1 MHTFLKL
8 KCVRRESLTQTQTPT
23 QEATVIT
30 LGVVLLLLGFLLG
43 IPILWTL
50 GMILLVVGI
59 VLWILGAAGREIGGR
74 RHYY

>member
-8 KCVRRESLTQTQTPT
+8 IRSAKVAGGFIDIDSG
-23 QEATVIT
+23 AIVIT
-30 LGVVLLLLGFLLG
+30 LGVVLLLLGFLFG
-43 IPILWTL
+43 IPILWSL
-50 GMILLVVGI
+50 GMILLVVGV

>member
-8 KCVRRESLTQTQTPT
+8 GVRRKSLKQT

-50 GMILLVVGI
+50 GVILLVVGI
-59 VLWILGAAGREIGGR
+59 VLWILGSVGREIGGR